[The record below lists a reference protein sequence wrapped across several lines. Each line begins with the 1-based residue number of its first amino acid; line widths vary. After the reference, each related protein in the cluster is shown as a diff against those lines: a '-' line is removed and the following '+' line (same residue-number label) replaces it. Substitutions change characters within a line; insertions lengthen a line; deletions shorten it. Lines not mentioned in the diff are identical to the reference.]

1 MIAQYQMQLDT
12 SLTCLRLII
21 TMNTMNKIKELLSQ
35 YEGNLEIKEKE
46 IVLTDI
52 NQLKDKKVKCEI
64 SIKIDYLENYKYSLS
79 AEEKTYEILG
89 GVSMP
94 LNTEEEVIKHLNH
107 LLTRYNFNLKKQLD
121 LFRFNY

>member
-1 MIAQYQMQLDT
+1 MSMK
-12 SLTCLRLII
+12 
-21 TMNTMNKIKELLSQ
+21 KIKELLSQ

-107 LLTRYNFNLKKQLD
+107 LLTRYSFKIKEQLD
-121 LFRFNY
+121 LFSFNY

>member
-1 MIAQYQMQLDT
+1 
-12 SLTCLRLII
+12 
-21 TMNTMNKIKELLSQ
+21 MNKIKELLSQ

-107 LLTRYNFNLKKQLD
+107 LLTRYSFNLKEQLD
-121 LFRFNY
+121 LFRFNYWKHWRIRKWARITVCLIWVPKAK